1 MALYY
6 IMLIFINVKILI
18 SFQNPSISL
27 KKICFFAFFLTFLQG
42 KNSKVTKKRPEG
54 R

>member
-1 MALYY
+1 MRYFNLYYNISQTNNMALYY

-27 KKICFFAFFLTFLQG
+27 KKI
-42 KNSKVTKKRPEG
+42 
-54 R
+54 